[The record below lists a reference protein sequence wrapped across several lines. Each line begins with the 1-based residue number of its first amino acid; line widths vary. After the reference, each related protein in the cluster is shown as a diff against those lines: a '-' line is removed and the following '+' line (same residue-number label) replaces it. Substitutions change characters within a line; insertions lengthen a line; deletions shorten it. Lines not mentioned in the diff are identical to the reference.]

1 MGQFRLRS
9 RLPATTCERAKNDR
23 ALKKE
28 ICENINKSIEKKVN
42 EAFNQK
48 KGNTYDQLLGQS
60 EELAG
65 FEMWQD
71 LDYYSKRL
79 KNAFKKYQASGDLIY
94 AGKGKKSDSIFQKDN
109 AKDEKDKYYT
119 SKSSP
124 LPVTVVCQGH

>member
-1 MGQFRLRS
+1 MRRKLTRHS
-9 RLPATTCERAKNDR
+9 TK
-23 ALKKE
+23 
-28 ICENINKSIEKKVN
+28 
-42 EAFNQK
+42 K

-109 AKDEKDKYYT
+109 AK
-119 SKSSP
+119 
-124 LPVTVVCQGH
+124 G